1 MFELRLLKRLDWW
14 LLAVVLALCMIGL
27 AAIYSASR
35 ADLLAAGRDG
45 LLLAKRQALWLA
57 LGWAGLAVLLY
68 PDYTTALRWRR
79 AIYLTTCLLLVV
91 VIALGRDAGGAVRW
105 IQVGPLNLQPS
116 ELAKLAL
123 IVSLAGVLRR
133 HAGHRRLP
141 LGTLAVSGLYLAVP
155 FVLVARQPD
164 LGTGLVLVAVWGV
177 MVIVAGARWQHLLA
191 IGLTALLLFAGAWQ
205 AGAIRDYQKDRLRV
219 FANPQADPLGAGYHV
234 TQSRIAIGSGGWF
247 GKGYLHGSQSQL
259 RFIPEQ
265 HTDFIFT
272 VVGEEGGLL
281 AGMVVLG
288 LCLALVWRLWRLAEG
303 AEDSA
308 GALLAAGT
316 AAMFGFQGLVN
327 IGMTL
332 GLAPVTGLPLPFLSY
347 GGSSLLT
354 NLALVGLALN
364 VGMRRQK
371 IRW

>member
-14 LLAVVLALCMIGL
+14 LLAIVLALCAIGL

-35 ADLLAAGRDG
+35 ADLVAAGSDG
-45 LLLAKRQALWLA
+45 LLLAKRQALWLG
-57 LGWAGLAVLLY
+57 LGLACLAALLY

-79 AIYLTTCLLLVV
+79 ALYVVTCLLLLV
-91 VIALGRDAGGAVRW
+91 VIKLGHDAGGAMRW
-105 IQVGPLNLQPS
+105 IQLGPLTVQPS
-116 ELAKLAL
+116 ELAKLSL
-123 IVSLAGVLRR
+123 IVGLAGLLRQN
-133 HAGHRRLP
+133 AAPGRLS
-141 LGTLAVSGLYLAVP
+141 LGMLARSGLYLAVP
-155 FVLVARQPD
+155 FALVFKQPD
-164 LGTGLVLVAVWGV
+164 LGTGLVLVAVWGA
-177 MVIVAGARWQHLLA
+177 MVLAAGARWRHLAALGLA
-191 IGLTALLLFAGAWQ
+191 AVLLFAAAWQ
-205 AGAIRDYQKDRLRV
+205 AGAIKDYQKDRLRV

-234 TQSRIAIGSGGWF
+234 TQSRIAIGSGGWL
-247 GKGYLHGSQSQL
+247 GKGYLRGSQSQL

-281 AGMVVLG
+281 AGVVVLG
-288 LCLALVWRLWRLAEG
+288 LYLALVWRLWRLAEA
-303 AEDSA
+303 AEDGS
-308 GALLAAGT
+308 GALLVAGT
-316 AAMFGFQGLVN
+316 AALLGFQGLVN
-327 IGMTL
+327 VGMTL
-332 GLAPVTGLPLPFLSY
+332 GVMPVTGIPLPFMSY